1 MVSILP
7 YGFVEKR
14 TLRLNHMPSFTG
26 LFLSQEGRSVPVYE
40 DIIVNKTTSRPSGVS
55 SPGGGGGSGE
65 PVIAKVVIPGERDN
79 AYLTHTRGPQ

>member
-1 MVSILP
+1 M
-7 YGFVEKR
+7 
-14 TLRLNHMPSFTG
+14 
-26 LFLSQEGRSVPVYE
+26 PVYE

-65 PVIAKVVIPGERDN
+65 PVIAKVVVPGERDN